1 MQVYKSKFA
10 DAFFEKEMFLF
21 SVVWKDPKQKM
32 TDEFFKQTIKEY
44 IPKIVEFKPNF
55 FLFDA
60 STIFF
65 PVDPMLQEW
74 MNENSL
80 SKTRDIIQKEAV
92 LVKKDLIMYLSAEQ
106 TLETEKIR
114 KTERK
119 IFHNKTEAL
128 EWLFSE

>member
-10 DAFFEKEMFLF
+10 DAFFDSENFLF

-32 TDEFFKQTIKEY
+32 TDETFKQTIKEY
-44 IPKIVEFKPNF
+44 ILKIIELKPKF

-65 PVDPMLQEW
+65 PIDPKLQEW

-80 SKTRDIIQKEAV
+80 VKTREIIKKEAI

-106 TLETEKIR
+106 TIETEEIR
-114 KTERK
+114 KADRK
-119 IFHNKTEAL
+119 IFYSKNEAIK
-128 EWLFSE
+128 WLFSE